1 MREPGLDGGTLVS
14 AAIMRVTAVN
24 GSPPRAGSW
33 WVDHCSAGKGVCVCR
48 LGRPG
53 LLTKLPTS
61 SRRMERGGASEASFW
76 HWWGSCSGWD
86 AVSALRSLA
95 WLRRPELT
103 RRRVR
108 WPKERSRS
116 PHHGGGRGRGGLE
129 VPGNPGGTT
138 SSRTGVRLPAHR
150 ISAVVPNRNL
160 QVQGQGQ
167 PGAQRRHHPL

>member
-1 MREPGLDGGTLVS
+1 M
-14 AAIMRVTAVN
+14 N

-95 WLRRPELT
+95 WLRRPGLT
-103 RRRVR
+103 RRRY
-108 WPKERSRS
+108 
-116 PHHGGGRGRGGLE
+116 
-129 VPGNPGGTT
+129 
-138 SSRTGVRLPAHR
+138 
-150 ISAVVPNRNL
+150 
-160 QVQGQGQ
+160 
-167 PGAQRRHHPL
+167 GAQRRGAAAPTTVAGGAEAGWTDGPWEPGRDDQQPD

>member
-1 MREPGLDGGTLVS
+1 MVGRWFPLQLRG
-14 AAIMRVTAVN
+14 RVTAVN
-24 GSPPRAGSW
+24 GSPPRAGCW

-95 WLRRPELT
+95 GLRRPGLT
-103 RRRVR
+103 RR
-108 WPKERSRS
+108 
-116 PHHGGGRGRGGLE
+116 GY
-129 VPGNPGGTT
+129 
-138 SSRTGVRLPAHR
+138 
-150 ISAVVPNRNL
+150 
-160 QVQGQGQ
+160 
-167 PGAQRRHHPL
+167 GAQRSGAAAPTTVAGGAEAGGTGGPWVPRWDDRQPDWRPSPGSPDLSCSS